1 MSEENITQLLNDKDS
16 KNTKKLTKHH
26 RLIFESYLKEKNI
39 RNPSTAVELAA
50 VLRKFY
56 AEARKKD
63 GQMYSKNSLC
73 SIRFALCRHFKQELN
88 IDIIKDTEFNEANR
102 IYEAQCVELKKQGLA
117 KTEHKP
123 PIADE
128 DIKKLYRCGVF
139 DTENPTTLQNKVLF
153 KIMLFFCRR
162 GRQNLRQLKKTD
174 FEIKVNSQGKRCV
187 VKITDELTKNHTTF
201 KLKKEE

>member
-1 MSEENITQLLNDKDS
+1 MAVSRFTSLSEENDTQNDKDS
-16 KNTKKLTKHH
+16 ENTKKLTKHH

-50 VLRKFY
+50 VLRTFY

-73 SIRFALCRHFKQELN
+73 STRFALCRHFKQELN

-117 KTEHKP
+117 RTEHKT

-128 DIKKLYRCGVF
+128 DMMKLY
-139 DTENPTTLQNKVLF
+139 
-153 KIMLFFCRR
+153 
-162 GRQNLRQLKKTD
+162 
-174 FEIKVNSQGKRCV
+174 
-187 VKITDELTKNHTTF
+187 
-201 KLKKEE
+201 